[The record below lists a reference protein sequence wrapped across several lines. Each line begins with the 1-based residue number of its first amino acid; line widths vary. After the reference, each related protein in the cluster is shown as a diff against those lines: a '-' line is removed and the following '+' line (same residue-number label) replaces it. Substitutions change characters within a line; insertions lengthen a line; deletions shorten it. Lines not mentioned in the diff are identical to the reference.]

1 MAKATCVRCGKELGF
16 LSVKHKTSDGSI
28 VCDACITK
36 FNIEKYIEKIKSAG
50 AWNIVLKIA
59 EKHRNFLNEKSVLAR
74 RVLVGGEG
82 YSEAIINM
90 EMERAM
96 RESPNAQE
104 INVSYNGEPSH
115 PIQEDFKNLVEL
127 LSSKYGLAVDKGL
140 LLDTIVSAIAEVGE
154 NERPKKYERFK
165 NIILSENPQT
175 KEDYA
180 DAMLKHFGDDFD
192 ENLAFLTLILH
203 ENNINLDG
211 SQALALLNER
221 KKKLELDSF
230 EKRLLGGESADKI
243 DFNLMNGY
251 EFERFLGE
259 LFKKMGYNVVN
270 TKLSG
275 DQGADLII
283 EKLGEKTAVQAKC
296 YFDPVSNKA
305 VQEVVA
311 SKNHYNC
318 NKSLVITSSSFTKS
332 AISLAS
338 SNNVE
343 LWDRKKLEEIIE
355 RYW

>member
-1 MAKATCVRCGKELGF
+1 MAKTNCARCGKELGF
-16 LSVKHKTSDGSI
+16 LSIKHKTDDGLV
-28 VCDACITK
+28 VCDSCINRWK
-36 FNIEKYIEKIKSAG
+36 IEKYIEKIKKVG
-50 AWNIVLKIA
+50 AWEIILKIA
-59 EKHRNFLNEKSVLAR
+59 KKHRNFLNEKSVLAR
-74 RVLVGGEG
+74 RVLIGGEG

-104 INVSYNGEPSH
+104 INVSYNGETSH
-115 PIQEDFKNLVEL
+115 PIQEDFRNLVEL
-127 LSSKYGLAVDKGL
+127 LSSKYGLDVNKGL
-140 LLDTIVSAIAEVGE
+140 LLDTIVSALVEVGE
-154 NERPKKYERFK
+154 RERPEKYERFK
-165 NIILSENPQT
+165 NIILSENPRS

-180 DAMLKHFGDDFD
+180 DAMLKHFGDDFK
-192 ENLAFLTLILH
+192 ENLGFLTMLLY
-203 ENNINLDG
+203 ENNMNLDG
-211 SQALALLNER
+211 TQALALLNER

-243 DFNLMNGY
+243 DFSLMNGY
-251 EFERFLGE
+251 EFESFLGE

-275 DQGADLII
+275 DQGADLIV

-343 LWDRKKLEEIIE
+343 LWDRKKLEEMIS